1 LRKGTRDVGSLCSI
15 NLVQINAADP
25 FGSEQVGS
33 GSPLLLCLLQ
43 TLYGFRGECACD
55 PIVGAIAALGI
66 EGGQPRKM
74 DRFGN
79 RIFFAGA
86 LKKQFCLLQELGER
100 RLSVRLM
107 DNACCLLRLRFKM

>member
-1 LRKGTRDVGSLCSI
+1 MGSLCSI
-15 NLVQINAADP
+15 DLVQINTADS
-25 FGSEQVGS
+25 FSSEQIGS
-33 GSPLLLCLLQ
+33 GSPFLLCLLQ
-43 TLYGFRGECACD
+43 TLNGFRGECACD
-55 PIVGAIAALGI
+55 PIVGAVAAFGI

-79 RIFFAGA
+79 RIFFTGA
-86 LKKQFCLLQELGER
+86 LKKQFCLLQEFGER